1 MLSLCPSQACLAM
14 PVWDMQLGG
23 KRNNTVRAS
32 IQFRMFHVGLPVD
45 FFLRQH
51 CPSVSRRL
59 TWKKHPCRWLMAI
72 ARTLV
77 YYFPIEN
84 QTASES
90 RSMANSTSRSVALL
104 MYFSHNGFYS
114 KILCSVAAAGVS
126 LSNRLYFLHEI
137 LLVLTTAV
145 LMVRK
150 LGIPI
155 LLRIRECR
163 TVTSSWNMWEVRY
176 VTKS

>member
-1 MLSLCPSQACLAM
+1 
-14 PVWDMQLGG
+14 
-23 KRNNTVRAS
+23 
-32 IQFRMFHVGLPVD
+32 
-45 FFLRQH
+45 
-51 CPSVSRRL
+51 
-59 TWKKHPCRWLMAI
+59 
-72 ARTLV
+72 
-77 YYFPIEN
+77 
-84 QTASES
+84 
-90 RSMANSTSRSVALL
+90 MANSTSRSVALL

-126 LSNRLYFLHEI
+126 LSGRLYFLHEI

-163 TVTSSWNMWEVRY
+163 TLTSSWNMWEVRY
-176 VTKS
+176 VTKSQGLCSIAYFCVFSSEWCFQRKMICWHLCWHGECRLFRPLVYMYFLHFLSLLLCLTIISHFTFCFC

>member
-1 MLSLCPSQACLAM
+1 MVSLCPSQACLAM

-32 IQFRMFHVGLPVD
+32 IQFRMSHVGLPVD
-45 FFLRQH
+45 FFHRQH
-51 CPSVSRRL
+51 YPSASRGL
-59 TWKKHPCRWLMAI
+59 TWKKQPRRWLNAI

-114 KILCSVAAAGVS
+114 KILCSIAAAGVS
-126 LSNRLYFLHEI
+126 LSGRLYFLHEI
-137 LLVLTTAV
+137 LLVLTTA
-145 LMVRK
+145 LSMVRK
-150 LGIPI
+150 PGIPI
-155 LLRIRECR
+155 LLHIRERR
-163 TVTSSWNMWEVRY
+163 TVTFSWD
-176 VTKS
+176 T